1 MEVGHSLTLHSKWQ
15 LRGHVFYQ
23 VWIVYSALMKI
34 VVHLSSRTDKASLH
48 KLSSSLLQY
57 LCTFPFCVLFLL
69 IAMVC
74 SSLNILW

>member
-34 VVHLSSRTDKASLH
+34 VVHLFQQDRQSQTSQTL
-48 KLSSSLLQY
+48 
-57 LCTFPFCVLFLL
+57 LFLTAILMHIPILCL
-69 IAMVC
+69 ISVDC
-74 SSLNILW
+74 HGL